1 MGKTKLSMDD
11 IFWRGF
17 TQSQLGQ
24 DMVETRFVKYRIGYQ
39 EEEKILVSR
48 GRSKAGRQLVG
59 KPNLYY

>member
-1 MGKTKLSMDD
+1 
-11 IFWRGF
+11 
-17 TQSQLGQ
+17 
-24 DMVETRFVKYRIGYQ
+24 MVETRFVKYRIGYQ